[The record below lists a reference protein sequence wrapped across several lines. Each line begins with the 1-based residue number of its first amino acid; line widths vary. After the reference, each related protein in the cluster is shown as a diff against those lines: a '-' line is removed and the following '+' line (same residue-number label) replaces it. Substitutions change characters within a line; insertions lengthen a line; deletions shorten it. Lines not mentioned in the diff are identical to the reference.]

1 MFGPLSRNG
10 KRFISA
16 VTQNR
21 SSARTRL
28 RRLKVALAT
37 SPVLFFTL
45 GGTIGEQDIF
55 ALINARKDQSPR
67 WMMALEPAN
76 FATKITPKLALG
88 TPAVPDYTSVPILT
102 LTSAERNVAARPVYG
117 LEDVVASVRP
127 ISVPD
132 TIETNTSSKGDRL
145 VTVAPDRQMVDRAA
159 GNIYAMSSL
168 ISNEK
173 KHEDLP
179 RVAFVKPQPLD
190 SKETSRLAEADKNG
204 LLEGGPLDL
213 QKVMMARNAAAASF
227 SLVSAYAPDTVKET
241 KEPFDALFGAAKYEQ
256 ELPPPEDPDN
266 PHWWAQ
272 KPLPLSVGTKKEQ
285 RCLAEAIYFEAR
297 GETEEGQIAVAQ
309 VVLNR
314 VKNPSYPNSI
324 CGVVYQNKHKRNRC
338 QFSFACDG
346 IKDRISSKGAWK
358 TAQKLAREVSD
369 GKQYL
374 KMVDAS
380 THYHATYVN
389 PRWAKSMAKRGQV
402 GLHIFYKTYA
412 GGWN

>member
-1 MFGPLSRNG
+1 MFGPGPRNK
-10 KRFISA
+10 KRFSSR
-16 VTQNR
+16 VTQEYGPVR
-21 SSARTRL
+21 ARM
-28 RRLKVALAT
+28 RRFKTVLAA
-37 SPVLFFTL
+37 SPLLFFGL
-45 GGTIGEQDIF
+45 GGSVGQQDIF
-55 ALINARKDQSPR
+55 ALINAQQEQSPR

-76 FATKITPKLALG
+76 FTSRIAPKLELG
-88 TPAVPDYTSVPILT
+88 TPPGPDYTNTPVVT
-102 LTSAERNVAARPVYG
+102 LTSAEKGFKAKPLYG
-117 LEDVVASVRP
+117 LEEVVVSVRP
-127 ISVPD
+127 TEIPE
-132 TIETNTSSKGDRL
+132 TIETNQGSKGDRKI
-145 VTVAPDRQMVDRAA
+145 TVAPDRQMVDMAA
-159 GNIYAMSSL
+159 GNVYAMSSL

-190 SKETSRLAEADKNG
+190 SNETSRLAEAGKDG

-227 SLVSAYAPDTVKET
+227 SLVSAYAPDSVKET

-297 GETEEGQIAVAQ
+297 GESEEGQVAVAQ

-346 IKDRISSKGAWK
+346 IKDRISSKGAWR
-358 TAQKLAREVSD
+358 TAQRLTKEVLD

-389 PRWAKSMAKRGQV
+389 PRWAKSMAKRGQI

-412 GGWN
+412 GGW

>member
-10 KRFISA
+10 KRIISA

-213 QKVMMARNAAAASF
+213 QKVMMARNAAARFVEHLGRRDVATEIKRHTRWEPAHGDVDRAMLPDGFELEQSWTAYPLAIDT
-227 SLVSAYAPDTVKET
+227 LVA
-241 KEPFDALFGAAKYEQ
+241 
-256 ELPPPEDPDN
+256 ELDRWVTRWD
-266 PHWWAQ
+266 
-272 KPLPLSVGTKKEQ
+272 LDV
-285 RCLAEAIYFEAR
+285 R
-297 GETEEGQIAVAQ
+297 G
-309 VVLNR
+309 
-314 VKNPSYPNSI
+314 
-324 CGVVYQNKHKRNRC
+324 
-338 QFSFACDG
+338 
-346 IKDRISSKGAWK
+346 
-358 TAQKLAREVSD
+358 
-369 GKQYL
+369 
-374 KMVDAS
+374 
-380 THYHATYVN
+380 
-389 PRWAKSMAKRGQV
+389 RGR
-402 GLHIFYKTYA
+402 
-412 GGWN
+412 